1 MNHLLRG
8 VGNAVAT
15 AIILASLTL
24 LALLISENI
33 VSVVDTIRRDVRCSE
48 GIAED
53 VKPTLALLSKKAT
66 GGDLNALASATPERQ
81 RKAVAA
87 VDGGDAQSIREVLNG
102 EIVGRV

>member
-33 VSVVDTIRRDVRCSE
+33 VSVVDTIRHDVRRSE

-53 VKPTLALLSKKAT
+53 VKPALAHLSKEAT
-66 GGDLNALASATPERQ
+66 GADLDALASATPERQ
-81 RKAVAA
+81 RKAVVA